1 MTKSQ
6 RLFEAIMRVKGHS
19 DFTMSA
25 TGKYLNPSL
34 QQRWAYFAMGWEM
47 KEATT

>member
-1 MTKSQ
+1 MTQAQKV
-6 RLFEAIMRVKGHS
+6 FEAIMKAKGHT
-19 DFTMSA
+19 DFSVNVY
-25 TGKYLNPSL
+25 GKYLNPSL

>member
-1 MTKSQ
+1 MK
-6 RLFEAIMRVKGHS
+6 AKGHT
-19 DFTMSA
+19 DFSVNVY
-25 TGKYLNPSL
+25 GKYLNPSL